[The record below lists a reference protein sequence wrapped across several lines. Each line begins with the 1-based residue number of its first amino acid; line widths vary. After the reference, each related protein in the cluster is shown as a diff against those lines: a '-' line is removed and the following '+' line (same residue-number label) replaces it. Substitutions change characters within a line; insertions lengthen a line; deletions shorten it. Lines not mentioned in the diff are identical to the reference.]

1 MNTLLYVDSNSLNK
15 SNLKY
20 KILLFYKLKI
30 EWIVET
36 VFKLKAIFLT
46 IQQITTGPTMKQ
58 TQSTESAQNSIGIH
72 VTSYYD
78 PST

>member
-1 MNTLLYVDSNSLNK
+1 MNTLLYVDSSSLNK

-20 KILLFYKLKI
+20 KILLFYKLKM

-46 IQQITTGPTMKQ
+46 IQQITTMGPTMNQ
-58 TQSTESAQNSIGIH
+58 TQGTESAQN
-72 VTSYYD
+72 
-78 PST
+78 

>member
-15 SNLKY
+15 YNLKY
-20 KILLFYKLKI
+20 KILLLYKLKM

-46 IQQITTGPTMKQ
+46 IQQITTIGPTMKQ
-58 TQSTESAQNSIGIH
+58 TQDTESAQN
-72 VTSYYD
+72 
-78 PST
+78 

>member
-15 SNLKY
+15 YNLKY
-20 KILLFYKLKI
+20 KILLFYKLKM

-46 IQQITTGPTMKQ
+46 IQQITTMGPTMKH
-58 TQSTESAQNSIGIH
+58 TQGTESAQN
-72 VTSYYD
+72 
-78 PST
+78 